1 MFYHLAIAS
10 KFYTDYILKFS
21 LYLGHFEGILLFSIY
36 LSIFALTH
44 LKINKALQYISKYER
59 ARTLFINFFLLNPLF
74 SMIQLPYCFKID
86 FTFMPLYIKCIH
98 WFGEDWSQTNKFSHG
113 CFLCL
118 VIFCTVRFKKFLQ

>member
-44 LKINKALQYISKYER
+44 LKINKASQYISK
-59 ARTLFINFFLLNPLF
+59 
-74 SMIQLPYCFKID
+74 
-86 FTFMPLYIKCIH
+86 
-98 WFGEDWSQTNKFSHG
+98 
-113 CFLCL
+113 
-118 VIFCTVRFKKFLQ
+118 

>member
-74 SMIQLPYCFKID
+74 SMIDPSS
-86 FTFMPLYIKCIH
+86 PLR
-98 WFGEDWSQTNKFSHG
+98 GQ
-113 CFLCL
+113 
-118 VIFCTVRFKKFLQ
+118 